1 MKILKANR
9 KIATKCV
16 SLRQNAVFLFSIGN
30 HKRIVSP
37 YLITLALPAKINF
50 RHRLKIG
57 NTIRHTLKTAS

>member
-1 MKILKANR
+1 MGILKANR
-9 KIATKCV
+9 KKRV
-16 SLRQNAVFLFSIGN
+16 LLGQKAVVLFSSGK

-57 NTIRHTLKTAS
+57 NTRRHPLKTAF